1 VEKQMFFNISELTR
15 QSKGNPEIMLK
26 MLENYYFKRIPKND
40 YDKRFHARSSLAG
53 KSFIL
58 NPEKLFSI
66 KVDNSYKV
74 QYLILAAK
82 RDRLFYDQYGI
93 DYLDLSFYPDLNIA
107 AIRNNPL
114 MTVSDNKI
122 HFNI

>member
-1 VEKQMFFNISELTR
+1 MLFSISELTR
-15 QSKGNPEIMLK
+15 QSKGNPELMIKMLK
-26 MLENYYFKRIPKND
+26 NFYFKRIPKND
-40 YDKRFHARSSLAG
+40 YDKRFHAKTSLIG
-53 KSFIL
+53 KSFIT
-58 NPEKLFSI
+58 NPEALFNS
-66 KVDNSYKV
+66 KVDNIYKV

-82 RDRLFYDQYGI
+82 RDKLFYDQYGI
-93 DYLDLSFYPDLNIA
+93 EYLDLSFYPDLNIA